1 MEVLYDH
8 VLKRSTA
15 EFQSRIDELEAE
27 RAADRKRLD
36 ELEAR
41 LAAVVPADASDTSSA
56 PGATINIDASV
67 HVVNNVLV
75 VNNFGEETTAH
86 IPDAK
91 IQQIL
96 DGATGAPSSMRSSA
110 IKALCD
116 AALLIYSDPDY
127 PENITCYI
135 PDTADG
141 NAMVHTARKDG
152 TMGWEVRPVRLVLP
166 PMAASSL
173 DLIFEKQ
180 FFEDSGQKRYEEIL
194 QHLRD
199 SERDLS
205 AEGSPCEASMRA
217 VLIRNKDLLTRVLK
231 TLGTPQ

>member
-8 VLKRSTA
+8 VLKRSAT
-15 EFQSRIDELEAE
+15 ELQTRIDELEAE

-41 LAAVVPADASDTSSA
+41 LAAVVPVDSS
-56 PGATINIDASV
+56 GATINIDASV

-75 VNNFGEETTAH
+75 VNNFGEESTSH
-86 IPDAK
+86 ISDTK

-96 DGATGAPSSMRSSA
+96 DSATSGARSMRSSA

-116 AALLIYSDPDY
+116 AALLIYSDPDH

-135 PDTADG
+135 PNTSDE
-141 NAMVHTARKDG
+141 NAMVHTAQKDG
-152 TMGWEVRPVRLVLP
+152 TMGWEVRPVQLVLP

-180 FFEDSGQKRYEEIL
+180 FFADSGQKRYEEIL

-205 AEGSPCEASMRA
+205 GEGSPCEASMRA
-217 VLIRNKDLLTRVLK
+217 VLIKNKDLLTRVLK
-231 TLGTPQ
+231 TLGTPEDEP